1 MLAKTYLFEGD
12 ECYVGTETPVW
23 PSRFR
28 EIKREMRDG
37 IRAPLQDLKD
47 DTEVVHLLERLDK
60 LERETQP
67 GVDARDKDFAA
78 SEALHLASALVD
90 FVAGWAID
98 HEMGKVRLGLS
109 SIPVPPEKGKPS
121 REYEERRA
129 QVDNHE
135 LERIGA
141 LKEPLDLVSARRFT
155 NNLLRAMGT
164 SLRIPEEIIEAIE
177 ALDYGEIL
185 PILQKASTTKRTG
198 LVAYRARLSAIAFI
212 DYENEKGILKEVSR
226 EKVEEAF
233 AVTRDAVKDWKAEL
247 QVALGTFEVNDVLED
262 ARAFGRDYVDHI
274 KHTKEEHRWVLDY
287 FESAY
292 GMPALLLAAKRYK
305 ARSKAVDSKS
315 QKKPR

>member
-1 MLAKTYLFEGD
+1 
-12 ECYVGTETPVW
+12 
-23 PSRFR
+23 
-28 EIKREMRDG
+28 
-37 IRAPLQDLKD
+37 LQDLRD

-67 GVDARDKDFAA
+67 GVDARDKDSAA

-98 HEMGKVRLGLS
+98 HERGKARLGLS
-109 SIPVPPEKGKPS
+109 STQGKPS
-121 REYEERRA
+121 LGYEERRA

-141 LKEPLDLVSARRFT
+141 LKEPLDLVPARRFT
-155 NNLLRAMGT
+155 NNLLSAMCT

-212 DYENEKGILKEVSR
+212 DYEYEKGTLKEISR
-226 EKVEEAF
+226 KKVEEAF
-233 AVTRDAVKDWKAEL
+233 AVTRDAVKDWKSEL
-247 QVALGTFEVNDVLED
+247 LVALGTLEVNYVLED
-262 ARAFGRDYVDHI
+262 ARASGRDYVDHF
-274 KHTKEEHRWVLDY
+274 KQTKEEHRWVLDY
-287 FESAY
+287 FESEY
-292 GMPALLLAAKRYK
+292 GMPALLSAAKRHK
-305 ARSKAVDSKS
+305 SRSKAVVKKS
-315 QKKPR
+315 HKK